1 MTLTPS
7 RSCAWLRRRSR
18 GSYPAVLP
26 TASQHGSQAPYWGMA
41 PGYHK
46 STTRRALPSGRS
58 SAFQPSLRPKVSS
71 RWLKLTRSRAPRYGT
86 RSPSAIRVSFGSTQG
101 RSARIT
107 TWSLSMC
114 DSTGNARGRIADRH
128 LACRHW
134 SNTSSKSRWNCPSS
148 RNGLPARGFLS
159 RRFEPRRLQ
168 QVPAGQRERSTM
180 RELNPLR

>member
-7 RSCAWLRRRSR
+7 PVLRMSSPPQP
-18 GSYPAVLP
+18 GQFYPAVLP
-26 TASQHGSQAPYWGMA
+26 TASQQGSQAPYWGMA
-41 PGYHK
+41 RGYHK

-71 RWLKLTRSRAPRYGT
+71 RWLKLTRSRAPRYRT

-107 TWSLSMC
+107 TWSSSMC
-114 DSTGNARGRIADRH
+114 DSTGNARGRIADRQ

-134 SNTSSKSRWNCPSS
+134 SNTSSKSRWNCSSWRWNCPSS
-148 RNGLPARGFLS
+148 RKWAPG
-159 RRFEPRRLQ
+159 PRTA
-168 QVPAGQRERSTM
+168 VPKV
-180 RELNPLR
+180 